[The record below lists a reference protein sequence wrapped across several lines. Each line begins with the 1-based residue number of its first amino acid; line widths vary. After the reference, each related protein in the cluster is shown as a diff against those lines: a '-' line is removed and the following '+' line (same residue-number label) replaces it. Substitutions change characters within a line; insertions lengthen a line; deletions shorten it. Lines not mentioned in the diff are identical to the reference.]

1 MSDPRGDADILIVD
15 DKVENLNVL
24 AKILDQYGYTV
35 RPATSA
41 RLAFKAAKKRLPDL
55 ILLDIRMPEMDGYE
69 FCRKLKADPELRD
82 VPVIFLS
89 ALTQAA
95 GKVTAFQCGGV
106 DYVTK
111 PFQVE
116 EVIARVETHLNLRR
130 YQVKL
135 EQQNEKLQRTLHELQ
150 AAYARIVQSEKMASL
165 GVLTAGIAHEI
176 NNPVNFVTSGIAGLR
191 RLLGDLMEVVDRYS
205 SLDRQNTDEAL
216 KEVDRFKKEIE
227 FDEIRKGLYELIDN
241 IQTGSE
247 RTAEI
252 VKNLRTFA
260 RLDEDDEKPAD
271 ISQNIDSTLMMLR
284 SQYRDMIAIKKD
296 FCDLPPILC
305 YPGKLNQVFMNVL
318 ANAIEAIK
326 SKETLTPDEE
336 IGIRTVVVER
346 AGGRFVEIEIRD
358 TGPGIA
364 EEIRERIFEPFFTSK
379 EIGKGNGL
387 GLSISLGIVE
397 SHGGTI
403 EVRSNQPRGATFLIY
418 LPLKLGRTKDA
429 RDHAE

>member
-1 MSDPRGDADILIVD
+1 
-15 DKVENLNVL
+15 
-24 AKILDQYGYTV
+24 
-35 RPATSA
+35 
-41 RLAFKAAKKRLPDL
+41 
-55 ILLDIRMPEMDGYE
+55 
-69 FCRKLKADPELRD
+69 
-82 VPVIFLS
+82 
-89 ALTQAA
+89 
-95 GKVTAFQCGGV
+95 
-106 DYVTK
+106 
-111 PFQVE
+111 
-116 EVIARVETHLNLRR
+116 
-130 YQVKL
+130 
-135 EQQNEKLQRTLHELQ
+135 
-150 AAYARIVQSEKMASL
+150 
-165 GVLTAGIAHEI
+165 
-176 NNPVNFVTSGIAGLR
+176 
-191 RLLGDLMEVVDRYS
+191 
-205 SLDRQNTDEAL
+205 
-216 KEVDRFKKEIE
+216 
-227 FDEIRKGLYELIDN
+227 LIDN